1 MGEPKCNTC
10 KFCCKSNAWHRAFEC
25 RRREPVYNYKAEMRV
40 FPKVL
45 PDEDWCGRYILAKP
59 AVEKD
64 EEQISDGV

>member
-1 MGEPKCNTC
+1 
-10 KFCCKSNAWHRAFEC
+10 
-25 RRREPVYNYKAEMRV
+25 MRV

-59 AVEKD
+59 AVQKD